1 MPSLLVIRGPNIGMR
16 YELGDRT
23 RIGRA
28 PDNEIQVPDGSISRV
43 HAEIL
48 KNRLAFTIHD
58 RESTN
63 GVVVNGVGVR
73 EKLLARGDEI
83 QVGNTLFL
91 FNAEINIRNA
101 RFSNNS
107 VYLYSADAQTVVMSP
122 KQAGLDRLRGAE
134 RQAIDFIMRLA
145 EWFAAPPARVNET
158 AERLLRHVMEMF
170 MADNAVLMLRDPDT
184 STGPGPGDMLGRPM
198 DPDRIGRS
206 LRPIVALPE
215 GVPMRVNRELIFAA
229 ARDRTALLASERSEP
244 PAAMGAEMSGGR
256 GPATAVAAPGLS
268 TICAPLLDDED
279 VVGMIVVEKN
289 DLDFYSL
296 RDLGLLQGIGCL
308 TMGAMHAA
316 RLVERIE
323 LERPDSKITGIVP
336 SLNPRVQELYRNAQ
350 RAAQAN
356 VTVMISGESGTGKE
370 VLARFIHQCSPRA
383 RGPFVALN
391 CGAIP
396 ASLFESELFGYERG
410 AFTGAVKTTAGKV
423 EVAHGGTLFLD
434 EIGELDM
441 ALQPKLL
448 RFLQDHAFYRVGGT
462 RAVEADVR
470 IIAATNASLEQA
482 VEAGRFRE
490 DLWYRLNV
498 VNFEMPPLRRRREDI
513 PGLVDYLVRD
523 CAPRLG
529 KRISGVSDEAMHM
542 LQEHRWRGNVRELAN
557 AVERAV
563 LLCNNKVLQPGDFGL
578 SNLPGAPS
586 DPSGTGARTM
596 EVLPLS
602 EVERRE
608 IIRALRAHAGN
619 QVRAAEALGV
629 HRNTLRNK
637 IIEYGIDTKD
647 LG

>member
-23 RIGRA
+23 RVGRA

-48 KNRLAFTIHD
+48 KNRLAFTVHD

-122 KQAGLDRLRGAE
+122 KQGLLDRLGGAE
-134 RQAIDFIMRLA
+134 RQAVDFIMRLA
-145 EWFAAPPARVNET
+145 EWFSAPPARVNET
-158 AERLLRHVMEMF
+158 AERLLHHLMDMF

-184 STGPGPGDMLGRPM
+184 SVVPAPGDTLGRPQ

-215 GVPMRVNRELIFAA
+215 GVPMRVNRELVSTA

-244 PAAMGAEMSGGR
+244 PAAMGAEMTDLR
-256 GPATAVAAPGLS
+256 GSAPASAPGLS
-268 TICAPLLDDED
+268 TICAPLLDGDE

-296 RDLGLLQGIGCL
+296 RDLGLLQAIGCL

-316 RLVERIE
+316 RLVERID
-323 LERPDSKITGIVP
+323 LEHPGSKMTGIVP
-336 SLNPRVQELYRNAQ
+336 SLNPRVQELFRNAQ
-350 RAAQAN
+350 RASQAN
-356 VTVMISGESGTGKE
+356 VSIMISGESGTGKE

-383 RGPFVALN
+383 RGPFVPLN

-396 ASLFESELFGYERG
+396 ATLFESELFGYERG

-513 PGLVDYLVRD
+513 PGLVDYLVRE

-529 KRISGVSDEAMHM
+529 KRISGVTDEAMQL
-542 LQEHRWRGNVRELAN
+542 LQDHRWRGNVRELAN

-563 LLCNNKVLQPGDFGL
+563 LLCNSNVLHPGDFGL
-578 SNLPGAPS
+578 STGLGAPP
-586 DPSGTGARTM
+586 DPSGTGARRV

-619 QVRAAEALGV
+619 QMRAAEALGV

-637 IIEYGIDTKD
+637 IVEYGIDTKD